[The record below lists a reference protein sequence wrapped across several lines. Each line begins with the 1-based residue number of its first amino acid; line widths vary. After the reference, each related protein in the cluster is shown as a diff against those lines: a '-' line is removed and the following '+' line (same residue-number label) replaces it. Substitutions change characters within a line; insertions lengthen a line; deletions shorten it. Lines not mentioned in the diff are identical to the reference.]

1 MRKKKIKDNAF
12 KKTAHF
18 RGTGAEY
25 ARSMIAPQDDKMYDW
40 LNERIR
46 VGRFGTKQMT
56 QLIEYALDNPTPE
69 FFAYVM
75 RKFMKHFGVDGWDFD
90 FKFDPDSYESYLEAK
105 AESAKEMLKVAKDPT
120 AVRLLDDSIKDWDKW
135 QDNHKRY
142 CRFVEC
148 FLHDEDWSPEQELE
162 IGRRRN
168 EVKQEFSR
176 KESIKYHYDFT
187 LDGVPVD
194 ADSAFSEPGMSE
206 EFKKWERD
214 TPSYFLELLR
224 RQIEKKTTKDL
235 LDEAEGRVQK
245 VYSSN
250 RDVINYERITQ

>member
-90 FKFDPDSYESYLEAK
+90 FKFDPDCYESYLEAN

-120 AVRLLDDSIKDWDKW
+120 AVRILDDRITDWDKCD
-135 QDNHKRY
+135 DNHKKY
-142 CRFVEC
+142 CRFGEWLLPVEN
-148 FLHDEDWSPEQELE
+148 WSPEAEHVNV
-162 IGRRRN
+162 RRRN
-168 EVKQEFSR
+168 EVN
-176 KESIKYHYDFT
+176 
-187 LDGVPVD
+187 
-194 ADSAFSEPGMSE
+194 
-206 EFKKWERD
+206 
-214 TPSYFLELLR
+214 
-224 RQIEKKTTKDL
+224 QI
-235 LDEAEGRVQK
+235 GRG
-245 VYSSN
+245 S
-250 RDVINYERITQ
+250 

>member
-1 MRKKKIKDNAF
+1 M
-12 KKTAHF
+12 
-18 RGTGAEY
+18 
-25 ARSMIAPQDDKMYDW
+25 
-40 LNERIR
+40 
-46 VGRFGTKQMT
+46 
-56 QLIEYALDNPTPE
+56 
-69 FFAYVM
+69 
-75 RKFMKHFGVDGWDFD
+75 
-90 FKFDPDSYESYLEAK
+90 
-105 AESAKEMLKVAKDPT
+105 AKDPT

-135 QDNHKRY
+135 QDDHKRY
-142 CRFVEC
+142 CRVVEC